1 MAILPYNP
9 NNIIIMR
16 NHEIIYS
23 KRGFPKIS
31 HCSSK
36 MKRVTNKID
45 EFASLLSSL
54 ENCIIKIHKVLI
66 ALWKLI
72 EFIIM
77 IFMFFIL
84 FSSTL

>member
-1 MAILPYNP
+1 
-9 NNIIIMR
+9 MR
-16 NHEIIYS
+16 NHEIIPS
-23 KRGFPKIS
+23 KRDFPKIS

-36 MKRVTNKID
+36 MKKVTNKID
-45 EFASLLSSL
+45 EFTSLLSSL
-54 ENCIIKIHKVLI
+54 ENCIKKIHRVLI

-77 IFMFFIL
+77 IFTFILL